1 MMTYLKHAWLKPLLL
16 ALAIV
21 PIAACGSSE
30 QSSSTSSAEGTTAQT
45 QIAGNA
51 PSSTT
56 ESSSQSNAPQEQEF
70 VEDIHYAELFDPVPT
85 SVSPGKIEV
94 VELFWYSCP
103 HCYQMEPELE
113 KWAANKPADVELVQ
127 IPAVFKDRSG
137 KPSPA
142 WALSARAYYALEAL
156 GKAKAL
162 HPKIFTAIH
171 EQGRRLNSVDA
182 FARFVASQGV
192 DEQKFRDA
200 MSSLA
205 VQTKT
210 REAIDLT
217 ERYGITGVP
226 ALIVNGRYRVLN
238 KAISGY
244 GEMFQIV
251 DYLAEKERSRLKNG
265 G

>member
-1 MMTYLKHAWLKPLLL
+1 MTYLKHTWLKPLLL

-21 PIAACGSSE
+21 PIAACGGSD
-30 QSSSTSSAEGTTAQT
+30 QSSSTSSTEGTAAQAR
-45 QIAGNA
+45 IAGNT

-56 ESSSQSNAPQEQEF
+56 ESSSQKEAPPAF

-85 SVSPGKIEV
+85 SVAPGKIEV

-113 KWAANKPADVELVQ
+113 KWTANKPADIELVQ

-137 KPSPA
+137 KPNPA

-156 GKAKAL
+156 GKAKEL
-162 HPKIFTAIH
+162 HPKIFAAIH
-171 EQGRRLNSVDA
+171 EQGRRLNSIDA

-217 ERYGITGVP
+217 ERYRITGVP
-226 ALIVNGRYRVLN
+226 SLIVNGRYRVLN